1 VHFAIVLIVLLVD
14 IAIAACDA
22 STIDSSGCARRPV
35 LPVVTIKDIARATGL
50 SPATVAR
57 ALAEDG
63 PARPETREKV
73 RQVADQLGYVASS
86 AARSM
91 RNQSSNM
98 VGLIVPDIVNRFYS
112 EMARAIAAACDAR
125 GLHFLLAVTD
135 DDPKRELRQMR
146 TMVAARAAA
155 VALVPGPDTNPG
167 MKALIARQPFIQLV
181 RHSAR
186 LDADW
191 FGFEEESGIRAAT
204 SHLLDLGHRNILLIC
219 SGDRFSTGGARQ
231 RGYREAFEQRGLTAD
246 VALIRAGAPTI
257 DHGRAAMSDLP
268 EDVTAI
274 IAAGTLLTEGV
285 VDVLNQKGLVPPDD
299 LSVVGFG
306 IEKWHDWWCGG
317 LTRIIPPVE
326 LLAETSA
333 QHLLSRIGETGQGSS
348 TGPTLVRHAT
358 KLSIGRTTGPR
369 PGH

>member
-1 VHFAIVLIVLLVD
+1 M
-14 IAIAACDA
+14 
-22 STIDSSGCARRPV
+22 
-35 LPVVTIKDIARATGL
+35 PVVTIKDIARATGL

-73 RQVADQLGYVASS
+73 RQAADRLGYVASS

-98 VGLIVPDIVNRFYS
+98 VGLIVPDIANRFYS
-112 EMARAIAAACDAR
+112 EMARAIATACDAR
-125 GLHFLLAVTD
+125 GLHFLVAVTD

-155 VALVPGPDTNPG
+155 VFLVPGPELDPG
-167 MKALIARQPFIQLV
+167 MQTLIARQPFMQLV
-181 RHSAR
+181 RKSDR
-186 LDADW
+186 FDADW

-204 SHLLDLGHRNILLIC
+204 SHLLELGHRDVLLVC
-219 SGDRFSTGGARQ
+219 SGDQFSTGSARK
-231 RGYREAFEQRGLTAD
+231 RGYRAAFEQHGLCVDAS
-246 VALIRAGAPTI
+246 LIRAGEPTI

-268 EDVTAI
+268 ARVTAI

-285 VDVLNQKGLVPPDD
+285 VDVLNHKGLSAPDD

-333 QHLLSRIGETGQGSS
+333 QHLLAQIGDTERDPVA
-348 TGPTLVRHAT
+348 GPTLVQHGT
-358 KLSIGRTTGPR
+358 KLFIGRTTGPA
-369 PGH
+369 PSG

>member
-1 VHFAIVLIVLLVD
+1 M
-14 IAIAACDA
+14 
-22 STIDSSGCARRPV
+22 
-35 LPVVTIKDIARATGL
+35 PVVTIKDIARATGL

-73 RQVADQLGYVASS
+73 RQAADRLGYVASS

-98 VGLIVPDIVNRFYS
+98 VGLIVPDIANRFYS
-112 EMARAIAAACDAR
+112 EMARAIASACDAR

-155 VALVPGPDTNPG
+155 VVLVPGPESDPG
-167 MKALIARQPFIQLV
+167 MQALIARQPFIQLV
-181 RHSAR
+181 RKSDR

-204 SHLLDLGHRNILLIC
+204 SHLLDLGHRDILLVC
-219 SGDRFSTGGARQ
+219 SGEQFSTGSARQ
-231 RGYREAFEQRGLTAD
+231 HGYRAAFEQRGLSVDAS
-246 VALIRAGAPTI
+246 LIRAGEPTI
-257 DHGRAAMSDLP
+257 DHGRAAMADLP
-268 EDVTAI
+268 ERVTAI

-285 VDVLNQKGLVPPDD
+285 VDVLNHKGLNAPDD

-326 LLAETSA
+326 LLAQTSA
-333 QHLLSRIGETGQGSS
+333 QHLLAQIGENERKPIS
-348 TGPTLVRHAT
+348 GPTLVHHVT
-358 KLSIGRTTGPR
+358 KLFIGRTTGPA
-369 PGH
+369 PSG

>member
-1 VHFAIVLIVLLVD
+1 MPL
-14 IAIAACDA
+14 
-22 STIDSSGCARRPV
+22 
-35 LPVVTIKDIARATGL
+35 VTIKDIARATGL

-57 ALAEDG
+57 ALADDG

-73 RQVADQLGYVASS
+73 RKAADRLGYVASS

-146 TMVAARAAA
+146 TMVGARAAA
-155 VALVPGPDTNPG
+155 VALVPGPDSDPG
-167 MKALIARQPFIQLV
+167 MQALIARQPFTQLV
-181 RHSAR
+181 RKSDK
-186 LDADW
+186 LDSDW
-191 FGFEEESGIRAAT
+191 FGFEEEQGIRAAT
-204 SHLLDLGHRNILLIC
+204 SHLLDLGHRNILLVC
-219 SGDRFSTGGARQ
+219 SGDRFSTGKARL
-231 RGYREAFEQRGLTAD
+231 RGYCEAFEQRGLSAD
-246 VALIRAGAPTI
+246 VSLVRAGEPTI
-257 DHGRAAMSDLP
+257 GHGRAAMADLP
-268 EDVTAI
+268 GRVTAI
-274 IAAGTLLTEGV
+274 IAAGTLLTEGM
-285 VDVLNQKGLVPPDD
+285 VDVLNHKGLVAPED

-333 QHLLSRIGETGQGSS
+333 QHLLARIGEVEPSVAAS
-348 TGPTLVRHAT
+348 PKLVQHAT
-358 KLSIGRTTGPR
+358 RLSIGTTTGPA
-369 PGH
+369 PGR

>member
-1 VHFAIVLIVLLVD
+1 M
-14 IAIAACDA
+14 
-22 STIDSSGCARRPV
+22 GCARRSV
-35 LPVVTIKDIARATGL
+35 LPLVTIKDIARATGL

-63 PARPETREKV
+63 PARPETRKKV
-73 RQVADQLGYVASS
+73 REAADRLGYVASS

-91 RNQSSNM
+91 RNQTSNM

-112 EMARAIAAACDAR
+112 EMARAMAAACDAR
-125 GLHFLLAVTD
+125 GLHFLLAITD

-155 VALVPGPDTNPG
+155 VALVPGPETDPG
-167 MKALIARQPFIQLV
+167 MQALIARQPFTQLV
-181 RHSAR
+181 RNSDR

-219 SGDRFSTGGARQ
+219 SGDRFSTGSARQ
-231 RGYREAFEQRGLTAD
+231 RGYREAFEHHGLTAD
-246 VALIRAGAPTI
+246 TSLVRAGEPTI
-257 DHGRAAMSDLP
+257 EHGRAAMADLP
-268 EDVTAI
+268 GHVTAI
-274 IAAGTLLTEGV
+274 IAAGTLLTEGM
-285 VDVLNQKGLVPPDD
+285 VDVFSQKGLIAPVD

-306 IEKWHDWWCGG
+306 IEKWHAWWCGG

-326 LLAETSA
+326 LLAKTSA
-333 QHLLSRIGETGQGSS
+333 QHLLARIGETEP
-348 TGPTLVRHAT
+348 TALVGPTLIRHET
-358 KLSIGRTTGPR
+358 KLSIGRTTGPA
-369 PGH
+369 PC